1 MFSRPTSHK
10 SHAVTRFVDLARKVP
25 QKYREVGLLYTA
37 ALIFRNLVPFYVQ
50 TFYLC
55 KLDLRDSRHTREGDP
70 EIRAGIIPEDN
81 DSLIALGA
89 PPKFLPV
96 SFESGTQF
104 WILERGGQMVAYMWL
119 EPIDLDWWGWL
130 RVKISPNDI
139 CGAIVWVAPE
149 HRGQGFGPRLNRHA
163 ASECARAGYSRI
175 ISTVDSLNRN
185 SLRADRKVGYNR
197 ICHFVFLRFMGFTLV
212 HSGSTLRLGRWS
224 SSRPFQPPL

>member
-1 MFSRPTSHK
+1 
-10 SHAVTRFVDLARKVP
+10 
-25 QKYREVGLLYTA
+25 
-37 ALIFRNLVPFYVQ
+37 
-50 TFYLC
+50 
-55 KLDLRDSRHTREGDP
+55 
-70 EIRAGIIPEDN
+70 
-81 DSLIALGA
+81 
-89 PPKFLPV
+89 
-96 SFESGTQF
+96 
-104 WILERGGQMVAYMWL
+104 MVAYMWL

-197 ICHFVFLRFMGFTLV
+197 I
-212 HSGSTLRLGRWS
+212 LGRWS
-224 SSRPFQPPL
+224 SSRPFELVVDDFNQKLR